1 MRMCAFVRFLVVLFW
16 YGSLIIAGAWYWAI
30 NKPKGQSEAVAGM
43 RSVASEPSARVS
55 IGGLDPQAHS
65 CGCSDVPPNSTK
77 FTCLHEAQMGKCSEL
92 RFVGSVLLQILPPM
106 QRLRVGIPVL

>member
-92 RFVGSVLLQILPPM
+92 RFVGFCCKSCHQCKGCV
-106 QRLRVGIPVL
+106 